1 MIVSIASGDSRSQ
14 FGERLTIREYV
25 EHYPGESGIKGLES
39 QERSYLGILFAINS
53 MLLAEDSLVQRVT
66 TNSTDT
72 STFTEAL

>member
-1 MIVSIASGDSRSQ
+1 M
-14 FGERLTIREYV
+14 